1 MVRDLVTYEIY
12 KGFHRAANRMLTN
25 LHKRHDGPSGQSPPD
40 ADRARV
46 GIEVALCEIAG
57 SLDAAVLYE
66 RACSLEALL
75 VPRGWVTHWRNV
87 LSETYSPFVVFAWHP
102 SSPDDETSPTMIALV
117 TNRDGLGNPALLVT
131 LADRQDAPRFH
142 RRLSSAEVEE
152 LDPLL
157 DELEAYQAPPRPAG
171 VPQGFQGGG
180 PLLFTTARFMDD
192 VHPPQSV
199 G

>member
-1 MVRDLVTYEIY
+1 MVRDLATYETY
-12 KGFHRAANRMLTN
+12 KQFHSAAQRVLTD
-25 LHKRHDGPSGQSPPD
+25 LHEHHDGSSGQSPPD

-117 TNRDGLGNPALLVT
+117 TNREDLGNRALLVT
-131 LADRQDAPRFH
+131 LADRQDTPRFH
-142 RRLSSAEVEE
+142 RLLSTVEE
-152 LDPLL
+152 LSPLL
-157 DELEAYQAPPRPAG
+157 DEIEAYQAPPRPAG

-180 PLLFTTARFMDD
+180 PLLFTTARFMDN
-192 VHPPQSV
+192 VHPSQSD

>member
-1 MVRDLVTYEIY
+1 MVRDLATYETY
-12 KGFHRAANRMLTN
+12 KQFHSAAQRVLTD
-25 LHKRHDGPSGQSPPD
+25 LHEHHDGSSGQSPPD

-66 RACSLEALL
+66 RACSLAALL
-75 VPRGWVTHWRNV
+75 VPRGWTTHWRSV
-87 LSETYSPFVVFAWHP
+87 LSETYRPFVVFAWHP
-102 SSPDDETSPTMIALV
+102 SSPDNETSPTMIALV
-117 TNRDGLGNPALLVT
+117 TNRDGLGNPTLLVT

-142 RRLSSAEVEE
+142 RRLSSAEAEE

-157 DELEAYQAPPRPAG
+157 DELEAYQAPPRPVG

-180 PLLFTTARFMDD
+180 PLLLTTTRFMDD
-192 VHPPQSV
+192 VHPPQSD